1 MIASAAE
8 VPAASCFDGSDCALS
23 AFVLDGK
30 ERVGESAASAC
41 SRSLRLR
48 SSPIDEA
55 VALTAPID
63 SSVSAEMEEIDVE
76 VDIVASV
83 PAGTSVRPCRL
94 ARCESSSGEREA
106 MVDGGRTVKLTVL
119 IDRRVAC
126 VGMKLGALFSPSEAE
141 VKTPASSP
149 ASFADSARRIGD
161 ASRAEPVGGP
171 TVVGESK
178 AATSAMSSCGGKDE
192 LESCS
197 AASSPARSAT
207 PATVGNPAIRAAS
220 EIPSPVERTPS

>member
-1 MIASAAE
+1 MIASA
-8 VPAASCFDGSDCALS
+8 VKFPAVSCFDGSDSPFS
-23 AFVLDGK
+23 ASVLDGK

-63 SSVSAEMEEIDVE
+63 SSVSAEMEEIEVE

-83 PAGTSVRPCRL
+83 PAGTSVRPCWL
-94 ARCESSSGEREA
+94 AARCESSSGEREA

-149 ASFADSARRIGD
+149 ASFADSRRIGD
-161 ASRAEPVGGP
+161 ASKADPVGGP

-178 AATSAMSSCGGKDE
+178 AATSATSSCGGR
-192 LESCS
+192 ESCS
-197 AASSPARSAT
+197 AASSPVRSAT
-207 PATVGNPAIRAAS
+207 PAIVGNPAMRAAS

>member
-1 MIASAAE
+1 MASAVE
-8 VPAASCFDGSDCALS
+8 VSAVSCFDGSDGALS

-55 VALTAPID
+55 VALAALID

-83 PAGTSVRPCRL
+83 PAATSVRPCRL

-141 VKTPASSP
+141 AKTPASSP

-161 ASRAEPVGGP
+161 ASRAEPAGGP
-171 TVVGESK
+171 IVVGESK
-178 AATSAMSSCGGKDE
+178 AATSATSSCGGK
-192 LESCS
+192 ESCS

-207 PATVGNPAIRAAS
+207 PATVGNPAMRAAS
-220 EIPSPVERTPS
+220 GIPSPVERTPS